1 MCLTRILFFPF
12 RYSSDDAIWWASTTV
27 TTVGYGDKSP
37 VTNLGRV
44 VGLVWQFAGV
54 VFLGLFAGTLSASM
68 ARSAIDKGITH
79 IADLTGA
86 HKVSSQLLFI
96 TLQLF

>member
-12 RYSSDDAIWWASTTV
+12 PSSSDDAIWWASTTV